1 MDDPPDVDDL
11 AGDHLDSTER
21 TGTRAQG
28 KFIGV
33 LAARAICTYRV
44 PASGTSD
51 GDDSNQPTIEACGGG
66 SACVVP
72 LFHRA
77 IAAEPRRTERIA
89 FAAKTRRGILV
100 NNRGK

>member
-11 AGDHLDSTER
+11 AGDHLGSTER

-66 SACVVP
+66 RAGGVWVFPRGVSAG
-72 LFHRA
+72 A
-77 IAAEPRRTERIA
+77 
-89 FAAKTRRGILV
+89 RGPEGISCAGKK
-100 NNRGK
+100 RGGNL